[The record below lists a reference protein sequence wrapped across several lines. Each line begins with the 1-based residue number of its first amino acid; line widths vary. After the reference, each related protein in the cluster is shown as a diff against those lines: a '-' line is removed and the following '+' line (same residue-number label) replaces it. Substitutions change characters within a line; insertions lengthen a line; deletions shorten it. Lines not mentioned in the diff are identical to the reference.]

1 MLIRLVNGFNHT
13 KYLSLKNQCINVYP
27 NEYSQELHYYLFA
40 VKLDMCVQ
48 ASGLFYKV
56 CVTNKTGDLNLSVFN
71 MITGIIES
79 KTLTMH
85 ISSES

>member
-1 MLIRLVNGFNHT
+1 M
-13 KYLSLKNQCINVYP
+13 Y
-27 NEYSQELHYYLFA
+27 
-40 VKLDMCVQ
+40 VQ

-71 MITGIIES
+71 MITGTIES